1 MLLLA
6 VQRADRSLIDSSLGE
21 GTRVKARLPKQG
33 V

>member
-6 VQRADRSLIDSSLGE
+6 VQRADRSLIDSSLGD
-21 GTRVKARLPKQG
+21 GLRVKVWLPKQG